1 MKTDEFIE
9 RVQDAEIVAAIRH
22 AEHET
27 SGEIRVFIS
36 RKPAPDAVA
45 AAQRQFERLGM
56 TKTRERNGVLFFL
69 APRSRTFAIVG
80 DQAIHAHCGEGFW
93 KKLASEMTKDFRQA
107 QFTRGLV
114 RGITRAGELL
124 VEHFPRQPDDKN
136 ELPDGIERD

>member
-9 RVQDAEIVAAIRH
+9 RLQDAEIVAAIRH
-22 AEHET
+22 AEHGT

-93 KKLASEMTKDFRQA
+93 KKLASEMTEDFRQA

-114 RGITRAGELL
+114 QGITRAGELL
-124 VEHFPRQPDDKN
+124 AEHFPRQPDDKN
-136 ELPDGIERD
+136 ELPDSVERD